1 MCPQSVNCRRHSNFY
16 CLASIELI
24 WIATN
29 SPSGLTTPVQ
39 SSSCLT
45 LTLLALC
52 ARAGDLINGKPV
64 KCPPFVI
71 LPGFSNADMDYF
83 NPFNRGYETS
93 LVAGLARRGV
103 TSYVLPLERKEWFN
117 VVRGFR
123 EAAFWRGAAP
133 PECAYGW
140 YLDKVRATVALA
152 REETGAPKVA
162 LCGHS
167 AGSWLAR
174 AALGDGTWSTETDA
188 SGQAAAIVRSEDV
201 VCGVVTL
208 GAPHFP
214 GPMDM
219 TRGALTYTSATYP
232 GAFLKEKGVQYVT
245 VAGAG
250 IRGAKDAPRADP
262 ARRAYN
268 SYQLVCGEGETDGD
282 GCVPVVSAHLEGALQ
297 ITLDGVKH
305 SVDTPNAWYGTDE
318 NIERWLPQTI
328 ANFNARPAAA
338 PRRQTAGFFSWGRA

>member
-1 MCPQSVNCRRHSNFY
+1 MAFKRQLVVVAVACVAGWLAHGVAAAAANAPPPQAWVPLR
-16 CLASIELI
+16 
-24 WIATN
+24 AT
-29 SPSGLTTPVQ
+29 G
-39 SSSCLT
+39 
-45 LTLLALC
+45 
-52 ARAGDLINGKPV
+52 AGAFESDGYMNRDLINGKPV

-83 NPFNRGYETS
+83 NPFNQGYETS

-140 YLDKVRATVALA
+140 YLEKVRATVALA

-167 AGSWLAR
+167 AGGWLAR
-174 AALGDGTWSTETDA
+174 AALGDGTWSTERDA

-214 GPMDM
+214 G
-219 TRGALTYTSATYP
+219 
-232 GAFLKEKGVQYVT
+232 AFLKDRGVQYVT
-245 VAGAG
+245 VAGAA

-305 SVDTPNAWYGTDE
+305 TVDTPNTWYGTDE
-318 NIERWLPQTI
+318 NI
-328 ANFNARPAAA
+328 
-338 PRRQTAGFFSWGRA
+338 GR